1 MIPVAIEVAQ
11 KIPVPPGGKA
21 PRLRGWQQIRMSPE
35 EVQQHL
41 ARQGNIAIR
50 LGPASGDLVDADLDC
65 TEAMTLAD
73 LYLPQTGAVFGRPS
87 KPRSHRLYRA
97 RGAVFAT
104 FADPLDGSMLLELRA
119 DGRDGGA
126 HLTLIPPSVADGERR
141 AWDSDA
147 IEPAEIKGDVLG
159 LRMAWL
165 AIGCLTMRHISEHT
179 ARRPHHDL
187 PDLLWEAEP
196 ALGRR
201 AYHWIGHLAP
211 DERPPDLRP
220 RRNYSSSELRLEEIV
235 AAIPNRCSWEEWNRI
250 GMAIHAASGGS
261 ELGFVTF
268 DDFSARSPKYDSRA
282 VLERWRAYH
291 RSPPSRISLGTL
303 IHLARQ
309 NGWRRSVA

>member
-1 MIPVAIEVAQ
+1 
-11 KIPVPPGGKA
+11 
-21 PRLRGWQQIRMSPE
+21 MSPE

-97 RGAVFAT
+97 RGAVFAA

-235 AAIPNRCSWEEWNRI
+235 AAIPNRFSWEEWNRI
-250 GMAIHAASGGS
+250 GMAIYAASGGS
-261 ELGFVTF
+261 ELGFVIF
-268 DDFSARSPKYDSRA
+268 DDFSARSPKYDSRT